1 MLYTS
6 RPIQRETLTDKVTQ
20 TAALAAFIGGFAFS
34 KLQLES
40 NDTIS
45 LVLYVMTVFS
55 VHACTCSALTSAIL
69 YGVIQSLREE
79 DVVAWAATKT
89 NKLLLMLP
97 MAKFGMGCAVY
108 LLTVVLGSWRDLHAH
123 DGPRV
128 LSLAIGVMSMS
139 TVIMTVMA
147 TTLLPSTRVI
157 ASVVAE
163 PSANRLKAARVV

>member
-6 RPIQRETLTDKVTQ
+6 RPIQRETLADKVTQ

-34 KLQLES
+34 KLQLQS

-108 LLTVVLGSWRDLHAH
+108 LLTVVLG
-123 DGPRV
+123 
-128 LSLAIGVMSMS
+128 
-139 TVIMTVMA
+139 
-147 TTLLPSTRVI
+147 
-157 ASVVAE
+157 
-163 PSANRLKAARVV
+163 